1 MTVNQA
7 EAADLAFAARPR
19 NPWSIV
25 LGSAIA
31 LTFGAVPI
39 LQYTSGLFMKP
50 LEAEFGWNRVELSL
64 GISSVQFISIP
75 SVFLVGWAMDRWGIK
90 WVIGPLIALFAINV
104 ALMAFLNS
112 LTMFIALYALF
123 GFTSS
128 ALNPIGFLKSIAAY
142 IDDRRGLAIGVTLSG
157 TALGAAIVPQFAEY
171 MISHYG
177 WRTAYIALAFL
188 PALIALPSTL
198 LFVREPNSRA
208 QQKLKRMNVDDPT
221 REELSGL
228 TLKEACLTPSF
239 WLLAGVLL
247 LVSAVINGTIAHA
260 IPFLMDNKYTARD
273 AASVLAGVGIASVVG
288 RIGSGYLFD
297 RFFVPY
303 VAACFFVILI
313 IGLYLLSGLQSAVI
327 AMICVGLTLGL
338 ELDMVGYLVPR
349 YFGLKKFGQIYAFQF
364 GALNAGGAVGPLLMG
379 AAYTMYGNYLP
390 AFFGFGFMLALA
402 CALVLKLP
410 AYRYLTTAE
419 LASTK
424 S

>member
-1 MTVNQA
+1 MTANQA
-7 EAADLAFAARPR
+7 KADDLAIAARPR

-50 LEAEFGWNRVELSL
+50 LESEFGWNRVELSL

-90 WVIGPLIALFAINV
+90 WVICPLIALFAINV
-104 ALMAFLNS
+104 ALMATLNS
-112 LTMFIALYALF
+112 LTMFIALYVLF

-128 ALNPIGFLKSIAAY
+128 SLNPIGFIKSIAAY
-142 IDDRRGLAIGVTLSG
+142 IDDHRGLAIGFTLSG

-188 PALIALPSTL
+188 PALVALPSTL
-198 LFVREPNSRA
+198 LFVREPISRA
-208 QQKLKRMNVDDPT
+208 QQKLKRMKVYDPT
-221 REELSGL
+221 RAELEGL
-228 TLKEACLTPSF
+228 TLKEACSNPSF
-239 WLLAGVLL
+239 WLLACVLL

-260 IPFLMDNKYTARD
+260 VPFLMDNRYTARD
-273 AASVLAGVGIASVVG
+273 AASVLSGVGLASVAG
-288 RIGSGYLFD
+288 RIISGYLFD
-297 RFFVPY
+297 RFFAPY
-303 VAACFFVILI
+303 VAAFCFLILL
-313 IGLYLLSGLQSAVI
+313 IGIFLLSGLMSAVI

-364 GALNAGGAVGPLLMG
+364 GALNAGGALGPLVMG

-390 AFFGFGFMLALA
+390 AFVGFGFMLATA
-402 CALVLKLP
+402 CALILKLP
-410 AYRYLTTAE
+410 AYRYLTPTETASLE
-419 LASTK
+419 S
-424 S
+424 